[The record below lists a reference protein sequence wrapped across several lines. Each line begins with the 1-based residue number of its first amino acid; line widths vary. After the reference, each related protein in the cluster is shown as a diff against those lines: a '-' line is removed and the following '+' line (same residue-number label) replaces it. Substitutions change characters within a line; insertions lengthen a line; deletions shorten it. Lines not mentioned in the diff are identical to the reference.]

1 MPHGQLSI
9 INDDLESDIRR
20 MRFVCNVTVLSQA
33 PPTDGLYCPA
43 EFDGWTCLNY
53 TKAGTTGHAK
63 CPIFFETDELAH
75 RYCESNGTWQ
85 IHPDSGSPWTNLTA
99 CHNNK
104 TRPSTDVEHHMF
116 TDIYLFLAGAA
127 LSMVLLILSLII
139 FFGFRQLRCDRITI
153 HKNLFISYF
162 FSALTWSIYYKAVV
176 LDGEVVL
183 TNPGWCRVLNLIAQY
198 FSTTNFSWMFCEG
211 LYLHFIL
218 ARALR
223 TGKKL
228 IKCLIIAGWTIPFI
242 LTVIYGVVR
251 NAQVLPLVLSS
262 NRCWSFDDDSLYII
276 SVPIMVSTLTNICM
290 LINIVRLLM
299 TKLRQIPD
307 VNQSRKAAKAI
318 LILVPLFGMQ
328 WLLFPVRPEQDSV
341 LHDIYV
347 HFAAVIISIQ
357 GTLVSIIFCFCNGEV
372 RSLIRRKWHEH
383 RLMNSKRRPPGI
395 TSTTYIDGY
404 SIVDSTREVTYLRSK
419 NNTEPHN
426 KPTENIEFKCTPH
439 VFTPLVEKDGNQKKT
454 DLKFSEIEDV

>member
-1 MPHGQLSI
+1 MPLEQLSI
-9 INDDLESDIRR
+9 INDNLDFVIRR
-20 MRFVCNVTVLSQA
+20 LKHECNVTVLSQA

-43 EFDGWTCLNY
+43 LFDGWTCLNY
-53 TKAGTTGHAK
+53 TKAGTTAVAK
-63 CPIFFETDELAH
+63 CPAFFESDELAH

-85 IHPDSGSPWTNLTA
+85 IHPEAGSPWTNLTA

-104 TRPSTDVEHHMF
+104 TIPSNAVEHHLF
-116 TDIYLFLAGAA
+116 TYIYLFLAGAA
-127 LSMVLLILSLII
+127 VSMGLLVISLII

-176 LDGEVVL
+176 LDGGVLL
-183 TNPGWCRVLNLIAQY
+183 TNPVWCRVLNLIAQY

-228 IKCLIIAGWTIPFI
+228 IKCLIVAGWTIPLI

-251 NAQVLPLVLSS
+251 NAKPDV
-262 NRCWSFDDDSLYII
+262 NEKCWSFDDVVLYII
-276 SVPIMVSTLTNICM
+276 SVPIIVSTLTNICM

-307 VNQSRKAAKAI
+307 ANQSRKAAKAI

-328 WLLFPVRPEQDSV
+328 WLLFPIRPEQDSV

-347 HFAAVIISIQ
+347 HIVAVIISIQ

-372 RSLIRRKWHEH
+372 RALIRRKWHEY
-383 RLMNSKRRPPGI
+383 RLMNSNRRPPGI
-395 TSTTYIDGY
+395 TSSTYIDGY
-404 SIVDSTREVTYLRSK
+404 SIVDSTRDVTYLRSK
-419 NNTEPHN
+419 NTTDAQN
-426 KPTENIEFKCTPH
+426 KHTENIEFKCTPQAS
-439 VFTPLVEKDGNQKKT
+439 TPLVEKDGNQKKN
-454 DLKFSEIEDV
+454 DIKFSEVEDV